1 VNAEITKAFLENGVI
16 GACVIA
22 LAIVVW
28 RLSIRYNSIQET
40 RVTEAKAVTDQ
51 ILGISKEWLTA
62 IAELTASIDK
72 NTENVTALRTETREK
87 FEGVSNLVR
96 EMIKELKDYVD
107 ELRRSRSGRG
117 G

>member
-1 VNAEITKAFLENGVI
+1 MNADIAKIFLENGVI

-28 RLSIRYNSIQET
+28 RLSIRYNAIQET

-51 ILGISKEWLTA
+51 ILGLSKEWLTA
-62 IAELTASIDK
+62 IAELTASIEK
-72 NTENVTALRTETREK
+72 NTDNVTALRTETREK
-87 FEGVSNLVR
+87 FEGVSTLVR
-96 EMIKELKDYVD
+96 AMIEELKDYVD
-107 ELRRSRSGRG
+107 ELRKRNGRG

>member
-1 VNAEITKAFLENGVI
+1 MNADIAKAFLENGVI

-28 RLSIRYNSIQET
+28 RLSIRYNAIQET
-40 RVTEAKAVTDQ
+40 RVTEAKAVADQ
-51 ILGISKEWLTA
+51 ILGLSKEWLTA
-62 IAELTASIDK
+62 IAELSQMVEK
-72 NTENVTALRTETREK
+72 HSENVTSLRAETREK
-87 FEGVSNLVR
+87 FEGVSLLVR

-107 ELRRSRSGRG
+107 ELRQPRGGRG